1 MTIKTKQNSKVH
13 SGVIEVGIVT
23 VKSSPR
29 AGNKSKCN
37 TVEMLRRRPCF
48 QLTAAILIAFQC
60 LIRWLN
66 CSRQF
71 CLTYFFRKGF
81 QKHSANVTK
90 FILSSFLRVSCSAE
104 NSQVISSD
112 LL

>member
-37 TVEMLRRRPCF
+37 TVEMLR
-48 QLTAAILIAFQC
+48 
-60 LIRWLN
+60 
-66 CSRQF
+66 
-71 CLTYFFRKGF
+71 
-81 QKHSANVTK
+81 
-90 FILSSFLRVSCSAE
+90 
-104 NSQVISSD
+104 
-112 LL
+112 